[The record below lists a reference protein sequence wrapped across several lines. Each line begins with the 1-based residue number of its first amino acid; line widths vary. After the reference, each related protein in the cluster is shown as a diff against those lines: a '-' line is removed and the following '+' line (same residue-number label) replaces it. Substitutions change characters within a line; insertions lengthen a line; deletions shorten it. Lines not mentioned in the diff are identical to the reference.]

1 MIHSSIFM
9 NESFSIFSRLS
20 CIVTDY
26 STMGVSD
33 VVIGIDGMTCTSC
46 VRNIEDT
53 ISQRRGVIQIQV
65 SLKDNLGRVRYDPD
79 KILPDEIVLAID
91 DMGFEASLKEHGV
104 QKHSDIS
111 NICSAII
118 AVEGMTCH
126 SCVRH
131 IEGTISG
138 VTGVKSIQ
146 VSLEKKQAVVV
157 FDPSL
162 TTAVSIT
169 NQIDDM
175 GFDASLSHEDIVER
189 RISSFSGERNISYA
203 VVKFKI
209 SPLLDSTS
217 GQLMEESIKK
227 IYGVKSTLFDLE
239 AQTMT
244 VEYDS
249 VTNDTALIQRDIESR
264 GYSPTILECHQQP
277 STIHVPQKASCFISI
292 KGMTCQSC
300 VRNIESSVSATEGIF
315 SIKVSLE
322 KESAVVEYFLGQI
335 DPAVIAER
343 IDDMGFEAAVMEE
356 DRAATSL
363 ERTSNNTF

>member
-1 MIHSSIFM
+1 M
-9 NESFSIFSRLS
+9 
-20 CIVTDY
+20 TAY
-26 STMGVSD
+26 SMMGASD
-33 VVIGIDGMTCTSC
+33 VVIGIDGMTCMSC

-53 ISQRRGVIQIQV
+53 ISQRRGVIKIQV

-79 KILPDEIVLAID
+79 KISPDEIVLAID

-104 QKHSDIS
+104 QKHSGIG
-111 NICSAII
+111 NTCSAVI
-118 AVEGMTCH
+118 AIEGMTCQ

-157 FDPSL
+157 FDSSL

-169 NQIDDM
+169 NQIDNM
-175 GFDASLSHEDIVER
+175 GFDASLSQEDAVER
-189 RISSFSGERNISYA
+189 RISPFPGERNTCT

-217 GQLMEESIKK
+217 GQMMEDTIRK
-227 IYGVKSTLFDLE
+227 ICGVKNTMFDLE

-244 VEYDS
+244 VECDS
-249 VTNDTALIQRDIESR
+249 AMNDTALIQRDIESC
-264 GYSPTILECHQQP
+264 GYSPTILECYQQP
-277 STIHVPQKASCFISI
+277 STIHIPKKASCFISI

-300 VRNIESSVSATEGIF
+300 VKNIESSVSATEGIF

-322 KESAVVEYFLGQI
+322 KENAVVEYFLGQI
-335 DPAVIAER
+335 NPDVIAEI

-356 DRAATSL
+356 DRIATSL